1 MLFAGLRL
9 WLVKFLRRQGKQHLP
24 RRSARSHLLGLIAA
38 AVIPFWLFAAYLL
51 VQYAVHERSRFEQ
64 EARQTARQ
72 VSLVVEGELANL
84 QTTLNG
90 LSKSPA
96 LANGDLEAFRG
107 EALSLVEGTDRII
120 VLRDLGRNQL
130 LNTERGYGA
139 DLPPVEPMPAG
150 DLEKLRASGNF
161 VSDVFASKDS
171 KNYRIAVAIRV
182 PAPTGEDLVLS
193 ISVPTARIR
202 NVMMPAVPEAWT
214 VGIGDRD
221 GNYVARSSSHEEM
234 TGNPGL
240 PEYLEK
246 IVGRSGSFTSR
257 NFEGITLLAGYYRSS
272 YSDWFYTANMPL
284 SEVQAPLWRSLAAI
298 CGIGLLA
305 LLVSIALGYVV
316 GKRFTG
322 ATTDLA
328 ARAEALGHGRSVEP
342 MSTSVKEFATIA
354 QALVDAERAIAE
366 RRYELETVLETV
378 PAAVWFTYDPKAL
391 QVIRNRFAAELMGLP
406 TDARKSY
413 GAPDLVINTVAVKDG
428 HTVSREDRPL
438 SRAMR
443 GQLTDNEEFAY
454 TLPSGVQRFLL
465 SSARPI
471 RSPSGS
477 IIGAVQISLDITDR
491 KRGEEHRKL
500 LVNELNHRVKNTLS
514 VVRAIASQTIRN
526 ATTLPEAG
534 RTLSSR
540 LISLAKAHDILTQK
554 NWSGADLNDLITA
567 SIKPHAP
574 IERFQISGEKVWLPP
589 NVALSCALALH
600 ELTTNAIKY
609 GALSNANGRVSI
621 SWKLVG
627 QQRRLELEW
636 RETGGPTVG
645 PIERKG
651 FGTQLLERI
660 FDFDSDSGGR
670 VVLTFERSGLV
681 CVFRV
686 NLSEPNEAEAHFPSS
701 ET

>member
-1 MLFAGLRL
+1 MVGEVSEAAGE
-9 WLVKFLRRQGKQHLP
+9 QHLP

-38 AVIPFWLFAAYLL
+38 AVIPVWLFAAYQL

-64 EARQTARQ
+64 DARQTARQ

-96 LANGDLEAFRG
+96 LSNGDLEAFRG

-130 LNTERGYGA
+130 LNTAIGYGA
-139 DLPPVEPMPAG
+139 DLPPVEPIPAG
-150 DLEKLRASGNF
+150 DMEKLRASGLL
-161 VSDVFASKDS
+161 VSDVFAGRDS
-171 KNYRIAVAIRV
+171 KNHRIAVAIRV

-193 ISVPTARIR
+193 ISIPTAHIR
-202 NVMMPAVPEAWT
+202 DVMMPAVPEGWT
-214 VGIGDRD
+214 VGVGDRD
-221 GNYVARSSSHEEM
+221 GSYVARSRSHQEM
-234 TGNPGL
+234 TGKPGL
-240 PEYLEK
+240 PEYLKK

-257 NFEGITLLAGYYRSS
+257 NFEGTTLLAGYYRSS
-272 YSDWFYTANMPL
+272 YSDWFYTANVPL

-305 LLVSIALGYVV
+305 LLVSTALGYVV

-328 ARAEALGHGRSVEP
+328 ARAEALGQGRTVEP
-342 MSTSVKEFATIA
+342 MSTTVAEFGAIA
-354 QALVDAERAIAE
+354 QALVAAEGAIAE

-406 TDARKSY
+406 TDARKSF

-443 GQLTDNEEFAY
+443 GELTDNEEFAY
-454 TLPSGVQRFLL
+454 TLPSGVERFLL

-471 RSPSGS
+471 RSPGGS

-514 VVRAIASQTIRN
+514 VVQAIANQTIRN

-554 NWSGADLNDLITA
+554 NWSGADLHDLITA

-574 IERFQISGEKVWLPP
+574 IARFQISGETVWLPP
-589 NVALSCALALH
+589 NVALSCALGLH

-621 SWKLVG
+621 FWKLDG
-627 QQRRLELEW
+627 QKHQRRLELEW

-645 PIERKG
+645 PVERKG

-660 FDFDSDSGGR
+660 FDSDSGGR

-681 CVFRV
+681 CLFRV
-686 NLSEPNEAEAHFPSS
+686 NLSEPNEAEAHFPGS

>member
-1 MLFAGLRL
+1 M
-9 WLVKFLRRQGKQHLP
+9 P

-38 AVIPFWLFAAYLL
+38 AVIPVWLFAAYLL

-64 EARQTARQ
+64 DARQTARQ

-96 LANGDLEAFRG
+96 LANGDLETFRG

-130 LNTERGYGA
+130 LNTGIGHGEV
-139 DLPPVEPMPAG
+139 LPPVEPMPAG
-150 DLEKLRASGNF
+150 DLEKLRASGIF

-193 ISVPTARIR
+193 ISIPTARIR
-202 NVMMPAVPEAWT
+202 DVLMPAVLEGWT
-214 VGIGDRD
+214 VGVGDRH
-221 GNYVARSSSHEEM
+221 GSYVARSRSHQEM
-234 TGNPGL
+234 SGKPGL

-257 NFEGITLLAGYYRSS
+257 NFEGTTLLAGYYRSS
-272 YSDWFYTANMPL
+272 FSDWFYTANVPL

-328 ARAEALGHGRSVEP
+328 ARAEALGQGRAVEP
-342 MSTSVKEFATIA
+342 MSTTVAEFGAIA

-378 PAAVWFTYDPKAL
+378 PAAVWFTYDPQAL

-406 TDARKSY
+406 TDARKSF

-443 GQLTDNEEFAY
+443 GELTDNEEFAY
-454 TLPSGVQRFLL
+454 TLPSGVERFLL

-471 RSPSGS
+471 RNPGGS

-491 KRGEEHRKL
+491 RRGEEHRKL

-514 VVRAIASQTIRN
+514 VVQAIASQTIRN

-534 RTLSSR
+534 RVLSDR

-554 NWSGADLNDLITA
+554 NWSGADLHDLVTA

-574 IERFQISGEKVWLPP
+574 IERFQISGGKVWLPP

-609 GALSNANGRVSI
+609 GALSNANGRVSLC
-621 SWKLVG
+621 WKLVG
-627 QQRRLELEW
+627 QKQQRQLELEW

-645 PIERKG
+645 PVERKG

-660 FDFDSDSGGR
+660 FDSDSAGR

-681 CVFRV
+681 CLFQV
-686 NLSEPNEAEAHFPSS
+686 NLSEPNEAEAHFPGS

>member
-1 MLFAGLRL
+1 MVGEVSEAAGE
-9 WLVKFLRRQGKQHLP
+9 QHLP

-38 AVIPFWLFAAYLL
+38 AVIPVWLFAAYQL

-64 EARQTARQ
+64 DARQTARQ

-96 LANGDLEAFRG
+96 LSNGDLEAFRG

-130 LNTERGYGA
+130 LNTAIGYGA
-139 DLPPVEPMPAG
+139 DLPPVEPIPAG
-150 DLEKLRASGNF
+150 DMEKLRASGLL
-161 VSDVFASKDS
+161 VSDVFAGRDS
-171 KNYRIAVAIRV
+171 KNHRIAVAIRV

-193 ISVPTARIR
+193 ISIPTAHIR
-202 NVMMPAVPEAWT
+202 DVMMPAVPEGWT
-214 VGIGDRD
+214 VGVGDRD
-221 GNYVARSSSHEEM
+221 GSYVARSRSHQEM
-234 TGNPGL
+234 TGKPGL

-257 NFEGITLLAGYYRSS
+257 NFEGTTLLAGYYRSS
-272 YSDWFYTANMPL
+272 YSEWFYTANVPL

-305 LLVSIALGYVV
+305 LLVSTALGYVV

-328 ARAEALGHGRSVEP
+328 ARAEALGQGRTVEP
-342 MSTSVKEFATIA
+342 MSTTVAEFGAIA
-354 QALVDAERAIAE
+354 QALVAAEGAIAE

-406 TDARKSY
+406 TDARKSF

-443 GQLTDNEEFAY
+443 GELTDNEEFAY
-454 TLPSGVQRFLL
+454 TLPSGVERFLL

-471 RSPSGS
+471 RSPGGS

-514 VVRAIASQTIRN
+514 VVQAIANQTIRN

-554 NWSGADLNDLITA
+554 NWSGADLHDLITA

-574 IERFQISGEKVWLPP
+574 IARFQISGETVWLPP
-589 NVALSCALALH
+589 NVALSCALGLH

-621 SWKLVG
+621 SWKLDG
-627 QQRRLELEW
+627 QKHQRRLELEW

-645 PIERKG
+645 PVERKG

-660 FDFDSDSGGR
+660 FDSDSGGR

-681 CVFRV
+681 CLFRV
-686 NLSEPNEAEAHFPSS
+686 NLSEPNEAEAHFPGS

>member
-1 MLFAGLRL
+1 MVGEVSEAAGE
-9 WLVKFLRRQGKQHLP
+9 QHLP

-38 AVIPFWLFAAYLL
+38 AVIPVWLFAAYQL

-64 EARQTARQ
+64 DARQTARQ

-96 LANGDLEAFRG
+96 LSNGDLEAFRG

-130 LNTERGYGA
+130 LNTEMGYGA
-139 DLPPVEPMPAG
+139 DLPPVEPIPAG
-150 DLEKLRASGNF
+150 DMEKLRASGLL
-161 VSDVFASKDS
+161 VSDVFAGRDS
-171 KNYRIAVAIRV
+171 KNHRIAVAIRV

-193 ISVPTARIR
+193 ISIPTAHIR
-202 NVMMPAVPEAWT
+202 DVMMPAVPEGWT
-214 VGIGDRD
+214 VGVGDRD
-221 GNYVARSSSHEEM
+221 GSYVARSRSHQEM
-234 TGNPGL
+234 TGKPGL

-257 NFEGITLLAGYYRSS
+257 NFEGTTLLAGYYRSS
-272 YSDWFYTANMPL
+272 YSDWFYTANVPL

-305 LLVSIALGYVV
+305 LLVSTALGYVV

-328 ARAEALGHGRSVEP
+328 ARAEALGQGRTVEP
-342 MSTSVKEFATIA
+342 MSTTVAEFGAIA
-354 QALVDAERAIAE
+354 QALVAAEGAIAE

-406 TDARKSY
+406 TDARKSF

-443 GQLTDNEEFAY
+443 GELTDNEDFAY
-454 TLPSGVQRFLL
+454 PLPSGVERFLL

-471 RSPSGS
+471 RSPGGS

-514 VVRAIASQTIRN
+514 VVQAIANQTIRN

-554 NWSGADLNDLITA
+554 NWSGADLHDLIAA

-574 IERFQISGEKVWLPP
+574 IARFQISGEKVWLPP
-589 NVALSCALALH
+589 NVALSCALGLH

-621 SWKLVG
+621 SWKLDG
-627 QQRRLELEW
+627 QKHQRRLELEW

-645 PIERKG
+645 PVERKG

-660 FDFDSDSGGR
+660 FDSDSGGR

-681 CVFRV
+681 CLFRV
-686 NLSEPNEAEAHFPSS
+686 NLSEPNEAEAHFPGS

>member
-1 MLFAGLRL
+1 M
-9 WLVKFLRRQGKQHLP
+9 
-24 RRSARSHLLGLIAA
+24 
-38 AVIPFWLFAAYLL
+38 IPFWLFAAYLL